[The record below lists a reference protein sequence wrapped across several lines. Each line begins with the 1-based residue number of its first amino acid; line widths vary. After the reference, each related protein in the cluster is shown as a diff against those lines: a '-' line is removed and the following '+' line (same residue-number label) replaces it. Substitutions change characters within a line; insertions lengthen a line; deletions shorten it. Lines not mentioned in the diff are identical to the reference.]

1 MVVDILG
8 TEYTVT
14 RNTSAIEDMGVRIWG
29 LMESVSLMIRKSF
42 IES

>member
-14 RNTSAIEDMGVRIWG
+14 RNTSAIEDMG